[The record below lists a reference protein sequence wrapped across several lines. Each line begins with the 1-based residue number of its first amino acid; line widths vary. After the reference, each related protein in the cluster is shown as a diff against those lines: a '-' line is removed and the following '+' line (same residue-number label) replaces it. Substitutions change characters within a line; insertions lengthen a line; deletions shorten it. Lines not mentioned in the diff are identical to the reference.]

1 MNKEQSKT
9 VIFQPDGS
17 VDAFKQENVISTSA
31 RLQNYN
37 EQLKDSLNSGLAF
50 TELLDRLINTS
61 DPHELLDSAMQLI
74 SYRLNSAFLVFPQQY
89 SRSDFYLIFLSRLL
103 QQHNSDQLILQ
114 SSDHNH
120 ELYQEFPGINNQGYF
135 VFQVDPVNEGGAY
148 YVEKQT
154 GAQLFYLNFAKHIV
168 KFNAAAITS
177 LLIENYHEKFVY
189 PTVRKFV
196 LLLIKMGEFFKED
209 FGFDVDFNILDQS
222 NSAVY
227 AIIKLDIPQEALDK
241 LFVVASRAGYMLQTG
256 PKGEAILDL
265 KSDLVVTFGTEHQL
279 IGNKKEQWAINV
291 KDREATLSWFDLLF
305 NYDFIRDWYLD
316 NINTLEI
323 QVDPRYFN

>member
-1 MNKEQSKT
+1 MLMNKEQSKT

-17 VDAFKQENVISTSA
+17 VDTFKQESVVSTSA

-37 EQLKDSLNSGLAF
+37 EQLKDSLNSGIAF

-114 SSDHNH
+114 SSEHNH

-148 YVEKQT
+148 YVEKQN

-177 LLIENYHEKFVY
+177 LLVENYHEKF
-189 PTVRKFV
+189 
-196 LLLIKMGEFFKED
+196 
-209 FGFDVDFNILDQS
+209 
-222 NSAVY
+222 
-227 AIIKLDIPQEALDK
+227 
-241 LFVVASRAGYMLQTG
+241 
-256 PKGEAILDL
+256 
-265 KSDLVVTFGTEHQL
+265 
-279 IGNKKEQWAINV
+279 
-291 KDREATLSWFDLLF
+291 
-305 NYDFIRDWYLD
+305 
-316 NINTLEI
+316 
-323 QVDPRYFN
+323 